1 MEDSRIVQLYWDRNE
16 KAIEVT
22 AGKYGSY
29 CFTIANNILG
39 NHEDS
44 EECVNDTYLHAWN
57 TMPPHRPSMLSVFLG
72 KITRNL
78 SLDRFKRNRAAKRG
92 GNHLA
97 LALDELSDIVS
108 DRDDVE
114 HTLDR
119 KELAGAID
127 GFLKTLG
134 KEQRHIFI
142 LRYWYFEGVGAIA
155 SRFHMTEGNVSVLLH
170 RLRIKLRTYLEERGF
185 EL

>member
-16 KAIEVT
+16 KAIEAT

-29 CFTIANNILG
+29 CFSIADNIL
-39 NHEDS
+39 HSREDA
-44 EECVNDTYLHAWN
+44 EECVNDTYLNAWN
-57 TMPPHRPSMLSVFLG
+57 TMPPHRPSILSVFLG

-78 SLDRFKRNRAAKRG
+78 SLDKLKRNRAAKRG
-92 GNHLA
+92 GESMS

-108 DRDDVE
+108 DREDVE
-114 HTLDR
+114 KEIDR
-119 KELAGAID
+119 KELVKAID

-142 LRYWYFEGVGAIA
+142 LRYWYFEGIGSIA
-155 SRFHMTEGNVSVLLH
+155 SRFHMTESNASVLLH
-170 RLRIKLRTYLEERGF
+170 RLRGKLRLYLEERGF